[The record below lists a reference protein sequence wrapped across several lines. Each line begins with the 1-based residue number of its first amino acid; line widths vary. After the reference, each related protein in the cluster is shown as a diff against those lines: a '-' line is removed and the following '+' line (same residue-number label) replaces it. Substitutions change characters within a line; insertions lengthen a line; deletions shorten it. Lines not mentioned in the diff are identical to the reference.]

1 VREKQKKKVKGYR
14 STFPTALALF
24 LKTDAQTFIYL
35 LYICLIIAKT
45 DNQKLHFTCFWL
57 FDSIIFAIDEI

>member
-1 VREKQKKKVKGYR
+1 MQ
-14 STFPTALALF
+14 
-24 LKTDAQTFIYL
+24 L
-35 LYICLIIAKT
+35 LYAAKYVLKCAVWYQFRFLIIAKT